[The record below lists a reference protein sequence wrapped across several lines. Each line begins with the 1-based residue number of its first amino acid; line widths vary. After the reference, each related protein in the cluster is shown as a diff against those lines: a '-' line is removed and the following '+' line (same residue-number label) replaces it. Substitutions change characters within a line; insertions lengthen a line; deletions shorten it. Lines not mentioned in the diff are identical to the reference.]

1 MIPDFLLVI
10 HDYMGGKRKAAT
22 VETKLTGVEGV
33 IEMTGH
39 LDHS

>member
-1 MIPDFLLVI
+1 MIRW
-10 HDYMGGKRKAAT
+10 GGGRKAAT

-39 LDHS
+39 LEHS